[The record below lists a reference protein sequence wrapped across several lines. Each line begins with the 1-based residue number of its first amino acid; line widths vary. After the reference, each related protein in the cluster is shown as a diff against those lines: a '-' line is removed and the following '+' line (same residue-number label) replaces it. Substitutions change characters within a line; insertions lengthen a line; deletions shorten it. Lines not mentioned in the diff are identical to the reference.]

1 MHKELEVMK
10 PRCKG
15 LWKKCSA
22 LIAGMYFRVLSITP
36 LIAKAADKKS
46 DTTDT
51 GVSDVTDGIDVIKDL
66 VLGCVGGVGVI
77 FLAWGLLDFGTAYA
91 AHETTQQSQAIK
103 KVIGGSG
110 NFEVTG
116 CFVRKGKE
124 SCKGGDDSGIMGFRY
139 RIF

>member
-66 VLGCVGGVGVI
+66 VLGWT
-77 FLAWGLLDFGTAYA
+77 LA
-91 AHETTQQSQAIK
+91 QRMRRMKQRS
-103 KVIGGSG
+103 KV
-110 NFEVTG
+110 
-116 CFVRKGKE
+116 R
-124 SCKGGDDSGIMGFRY
+124 R
-139 RIF
+139 